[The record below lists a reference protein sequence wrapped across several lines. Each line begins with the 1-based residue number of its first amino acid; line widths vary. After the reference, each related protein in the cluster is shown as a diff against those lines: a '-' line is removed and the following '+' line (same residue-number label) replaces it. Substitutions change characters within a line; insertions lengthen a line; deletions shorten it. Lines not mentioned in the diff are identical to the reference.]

1 MKDYSEYS
9 DEELIVRI
17 NDGEKEIIDYIIQKY
32 KDLVRMK
39 AKSMYILGG
48 DHEDTIQEGTIGL
61 FKAIRDYDPG
71 RDASFKT
78 FAEICISRQIFTAI
92 QSSKR
97 LKHAPLNSYV
107 SLYANSA
114 ADQTGEE
121 MGDEM
126 QLIAA
131 VSENAGSS
139 PEDIVL
145 NQERIRQL
153 ENFMEEELSSLE
165 KQVLELYFTGMNYTE
180 IARILGRDEK
190 STDNALQRAKSKIK
204 KEMEKW

>member
-1 MKDYSEYS
+1 MKDYSEYT

-17 NDGEKEIIDYIIQKY
+17 HDGEKEIIDFIIQKY
-32 KDLVRMK
+32 KDLVRIK

-92 QSSKR
+92 QNSKR
-97 LKHAPLNSYV
+97 LKHEPLNSYI
-107 SLYANSA
+107 SLYANAGTDNS
-114 ADQTGEE
+114 GEE

-131 VSENAGSS
+131 VSENAGCS

-153 ENFMEEELSSLE
+153 ECFIEEELSPLE
-165 KQVLELYFTGMNYTE
+165 KQVLELYFTGINYAE

>member
-1 MKDYSEYS
+1 MKNYSDYT

-17 NDGEKEIIDYIIQKY
+17 HDGEKEIIDFILQKY
-32 KDLVRMK
+32 KDLVRIK

-61 FKAIRDYDPG
+61 FKAICDYDPG
-71 RDASFKT
+71 RDASVKT
-78 FAEICISRQIFTAI
+78 FAEICISRQIYTAI
-92 QSSKR
+92 QNSKR
-97 LKHAPLNSYV
+97 LKHEPLNSYI
-107 SLYANSA
+107 SLYANA
-114 ADQTGEE
+114 GTDNVGEE

-131 VSENAGSS
+131 VSEHAGSS

-145 NQERIRQL
+145 NQERIKLL
-153 ENFMEEELSSLE
+153 ESFIEEEMSPLE
-165 KQVLELYFTGMNYTE
+165 RQVLELYCTGMKYTE